1 MSENKL
7 IHFPKFE
14 ESEPLNLLTSNQVRD
29 MFDISKSTLHRWCN
43 EYHILPKLKVG
54 RRIYFKKKDVE
65 NMLTDQ

>member
-1 MSENKL
+1 
-7 IHFPKFE
+7 
-14 ESEPLNLLTSNQVRD
+14 